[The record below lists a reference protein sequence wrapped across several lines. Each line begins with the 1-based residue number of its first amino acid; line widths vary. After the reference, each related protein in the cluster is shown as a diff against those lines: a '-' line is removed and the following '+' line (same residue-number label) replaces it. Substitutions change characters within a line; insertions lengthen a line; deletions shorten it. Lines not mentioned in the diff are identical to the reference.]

1 VRQKSRKRFRRSWYD
16 WLGNT
21 GSWDS
26 LRHPNV
32 LILTDDTEFA
42 RLLTSCWQAERQSP
56 GITVISSELWSEQ
69 DVRPHDLAVVGPV
82 AEGKLTNLLR
92 SLDPATAVI
101 LCVPADSREYGKL
114 RAKYPRLVHIPLRE
128 DWAQTLLLVA
138 GESLRRAEALR
149 TARQAERNAA
159 KNENHATLGRYMLDM
174 KHSVN
179 NALTSM
185 LGNAELLLL
194 EPGQLSSQSLAQIK
208 TIHSMALRINEVIQR
223 FSSLA
228 SEMQDVENA
237 SQRETEE
244 ASASGSKRR

>member
-1 VRQKSRKRFRRSWYD
+1 
-16 WLGNT
+16 
-21 GSWDS
+21 
-26 LRHPNV
+26 LRHANV

-42 RLLTSCWQAERQSP
+42 RLLTACWQTERHAP
-56 GITVISSELWSEQ
+56 GITVLSSELWREQ
-69 DVRPHDLAVVGPV
+69 DAPPHDLVVVGPV
-82 AEGKLTNLLR
+82 SDGKITSVLR
-92 SLDPATAVI
+92 SLDPSTAVI
-101 LCVPADSREYGKL
+101 LCVPADSREYGQL

-138 GESLRRAEALR
+138 GESLRRAEAIRL
-149 TARQAERNAA
+149 ARQAERNAA

-174 KHSVN
+174 KHNVN

-194 EPGQLSSQSLAQIK
+194 EPGQLSMQSLAQIK

-228 SEMQDVENA
+228 SEMQEAENA

-244 ASASGSKRR
+244 TSGTSSRRR